1 MVSSQPSHHSAYN
14 TQLTYKVRGGGVQV
28 CSVQTVHVDVHLVD
42 VVNIHII
49 EELVLVLLLYKQPG

>member
-1 MVSSQPSHHSAYN
+1 MPPSI
-14 TQLTYKVRGGGVQV
+14 TPLTYKVRGGGVQV